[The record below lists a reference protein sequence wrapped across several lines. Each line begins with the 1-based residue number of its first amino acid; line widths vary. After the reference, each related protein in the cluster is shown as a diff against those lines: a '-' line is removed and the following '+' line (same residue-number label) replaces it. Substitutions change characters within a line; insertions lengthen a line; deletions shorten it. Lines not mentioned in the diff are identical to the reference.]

1 MIVSLS
7 WLRRYADL
15 PTDPSEIS
23 TALTAVGFE
32 VEGVT
37 ARGAGVTGVVVGEV
51 KTCAKHPEADKL
63 SVCTVFDGVETVS
76 VVCGAPN
83 VAAGQKVLFAR
94 VGAVLPG
101 DFKIKKAKLRGV
113 ESFGMICAEDELGL
127 GESHD
132 GILVL
137 PEDAVPGTPLADIPG
152 LCDTAFEISVTPN
165 RPDALGHVGV
175 ARELAARFGVP
186 LRLPEA
192 RLHETGAEVASLASL
207 QVEDAEGCPRYT
219 GRVVEGV
226 KVGPSPAWL
235 ANALKSVGKK
245 PINNVVDVTNFVLM
259 EWGQP
264 SHAFDLV
271 KLQGE
276 SAGASVVVRRAV
288 SGESL
293 KTLDGAERALDA
305 RDLVIADA
313 QRPQVLAGV
322 MGGEDS
328 GVSESTTSVL
338 LEVAWFEPRAVRA
351 QSRRHGLSSDSSQR
365 FERGVD
371 PLSTARVS
379 DYLAALVAEV
389 CGGEDVRVAKGRL
402 DFAAPSHPTAPR
414 EVALRPARAERV
426 LGITVDA
433 ESAEALLAPL
443 GLRAV
448 DRDVQGRAI
457 RFAIPGFRVDL
468 EREADLIEEI
478 ARRHDYNAIPAVLPS
493 FPLRPVG
500 LPPGEVQAR
509 AVRHALR
516 DLGLSEALSLRFMSR
531 RALAGLG
538 LSPED
543 PRNAA
548 APLRNPLS
556 EEWELLPTTP
566 IPALLQALERNQ
578 NIQEHD
584 VRLFE
589 LGRAFFARPL
599 AGERDTGVR
608 EEPVLGVALMGEW
621 RDNPWEGRKQPVD
634 FARLKGVVEGLLER
648 LRVDLSLEPGSATGY
663 LHPVESATL
672 RDPATNAIVGVFGS
686 LHPAAQ
692 AAYGLKLPVAVAEIS
707 LDALLAAPRRALK
720 FTAYETHPGSTRD
733 VNALVPEAV
742 RHADVLAAVPKDI
755 ANLRGA
761 RLNSVYRGKGVPEG
775 HKALHYTFSYRHA
788 ERALTDDEVNA
799 AHAQVVAALSGVP
812 GLAIK

>member
-1 MIVSLS
+1 MLVSLS

-32 VEGVT
+32 VESLV

-63 SVCTVFDGVETVS
+63 SVCTVFDGAETVP

-101 DFKIKKAKLRGV
+101 DFRIKKAKLRGQ

-137 PEDAVPGTPLADIPG
+137 PADSVPGTTLQDIPG
-152 LCDTAFEISVTPN
+152 LCDTTFEISVTPN

-192 RLHETGAEVASLASL
+192 PLRETGPDVASLASL
-207 QVEDAEGCPRYT
+207 KVEDADGCPRYT
-219 GRVVEGV
+219 GRVVTGV
-226 KVGPSPAWL
+226 RVGPSPEWL
-235 ANALKSVGKK
+235 TRALASVGKK
-245 PINNVVDVTNFVLM
+245 SINNVVDVTNFVLM

-264 SHAFDLV
+264 SHAFDLA
-271 KLQGE
+271 KLK
-276 SAGASVVVRRAV
+276 GASGGASLVVRRA
-288 SGESL
+288 SAGESL
-293 KTLDGAERALDA
+293 KTLDGAERKLDA

-313 QRPQVLAGV
+313 SRPQVLAGV

-328 GVSESTTSVL
+328 GVTEATRDVL

-371 PLSTARVS
+371 PLATAHVS
-379 DYLAALVAEV
+379 DYLAALVAET
-389 CGGEDVRVAKGRL
+389 CGGAVSKGRL
-402 DFAAPSHPTAPR
+402 DFAVPSHPTGPR
-414 EVALRPARAERV
+414 EVSLRPERAARV
-426 LGITVDA
+426 LGIPVDA
-433 ESAEALLAPL
+433 ESATALLAPL
-443 GLRAV
+443 GIKAV
-448 DRDVQGRAI
+448 DRNAQGTAV
-457 RFAIPGFRVDL
+457 RFAIPGFRVDI
-468 EREADLIEEI
+468 EREADLIEEV
-478 ARRHDYNAIPAVLPS
+478 ARRVDYNAIPAVLPA
-493 FPLRPVG
+493 FPLRPVA
-500 LPPGEVQAR
+500 LPPGEEQAR
-509 AVRHALR
+509 AIRHGLR

-538 LSPED
+538 LSAED
-543 PRNAA
+543 ARNSVV
-548 APLRNPLS
+548 PLRNPLS
-556 EEWELLPTTP
+556 EEWEILPTTP
-566 IPALLQALERNQ
+566 LPALLQSLERNQ
-578 NIQEHD
+578 NTQEPD

-589 LGRAFFARPL
+589 LGRAFFARPKD
-599 AGERDTGVR
+599 GERDTGVR
-608 EEPVLGVALMGEW
+608 EEPVLGIALMGEW
-621 RDNPWEGRKQPVD
+621 KDSSWGGRKQPVD
-634 FARLKGVVEGLLER
+634 FARLKGVVESLLER
-648 LRVDLSLEPGSATGY
+648 LRVDIRWEAGSTLGC

-672 RDPATNAIVGVFGS
+672 RDPVSGVVVGALGA

-692 AAYGLKLPVAVAEIS
+692 AAYGLKLPVVVAEIS
-707 LDALLAAPRRALK
+707 LEALLDVPRHTLK
-720 FTAYETHPGSTRD
+720 FQAYETHPGSTRD
-733 VNALVPEAV
+733 VNALVPEPL
-742 RHADVLAAVPKDI
+742 RHAEVLAAVPQDVPH
-755 ANLRGA
+755 LCGA
-761 RLNSVYRGKGVPEG
+761 RLNSVYRGQGIPEG
-775 HKALHYTFSYRHA
+775 SKALHYTFSYRHP
-788 ERALTDDEVNA
+788 ERALTDDEVGA
-799 AHAQVVAALSGVP
+799 SHAKVLAALE
-812 GLAIK
+812 GLAGLSIK